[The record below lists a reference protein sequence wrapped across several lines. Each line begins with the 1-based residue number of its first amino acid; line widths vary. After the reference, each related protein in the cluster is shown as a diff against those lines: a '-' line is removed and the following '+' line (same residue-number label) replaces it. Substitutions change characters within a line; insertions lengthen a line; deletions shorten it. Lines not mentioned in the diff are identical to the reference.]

1 MRAHDDVLRAA
12 AKMAR
17 TMAKPKKKKPPA
29 QPAVPELGRL
39 GAQRWLAVRQ
49 KAGAGPIEPK
59 TRRGTRAD
67 LRREALA
74 REAHDVEGKDV

>member
-1 MRAHDDVLRAA
+1 MRAHDDVPSAV

-17 TMAKPKKKKPPA
+17 TMAKAKKKKPQAP
-29 QPAVPELGRL
+29 PAVPDLGRL
-39 GAQRWLAVRQ
+39 GAERWLAVRL

-74 REAHDVEGKDV
+74 REGHDAEGKDV